1 VKPTR
6 DDALVDLLDRLLD
19 KGALL
24 TVDVIISVG
33 GVPLI
38 GLSLKAA
45 LASMETMLDY
55 GMMEAWDKQTREWYS
70 SHKKLEKDAT
80 VKP

>member
-45 LASMETMLDY
+45 LASM
-55 GMMEAWDKQTREWYS
+55 
-70 SHKKLEKDAT
+70 
-80 VKP
+80 